1 MREELVGTVRSLALN
16 RSLALTVPYLL
27 REECGFKKGDRF
39 AVKTDAQGRIIYEKI
54 SGGQGTA
61 TQRRPCQPAP
71 TRPHF
76 RGERVI
82 TSLFWKHKCH
92 PSHPER
98 PAARDS

>member
-61 TQRRPCQPAP
+61 TNEDPASQTQP
-71 TRPHF
+71 T
-76 RGERVI
+76 
-82 TSLFWKHKCH
+82 
-92 PSHPER
+92 
-98 PAARDS
+98 PATEACR

>member
-61 TQRRPCQPAP
+61 TNEDPANQL
-71 TRPHF
+71 PHAPILEVS
-76 RGERVI
+76 G
-82 TSLFWKHKCH
+82 
-92 PSHPER
+92 
-98 PAARDS
+98 

>member
-1 MREELVGTVRSLALN
+1 MTAIKRKIMREELVGTVRSLALN

-61 TQRRPCQPAP
+61 TNDDPA
-71 TRPHF
+71 RQFPHDPISEVS
-76 RGERVI
+76 G
-82 TSLFWKHKCH
+82 
-92 PSHPER
+92 
-98 PAARDS
+98 